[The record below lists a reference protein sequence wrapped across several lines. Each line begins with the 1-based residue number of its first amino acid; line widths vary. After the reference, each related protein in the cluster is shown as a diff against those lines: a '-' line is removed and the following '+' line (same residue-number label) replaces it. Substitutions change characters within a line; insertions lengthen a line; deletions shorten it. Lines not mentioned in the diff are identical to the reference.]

1 MHFNKPLSDFEF
13 KLLICFGVLYFLYFA
28 RMAYIGY
35 QMKANFKYV
44 ILKFLLRSVYFS
56 LLIIG
61 MLSPSFGDVK
71 KEIEIS
77 EKEIFFLVDV
87 SRSMSV
93 KDVQPNRLLKTQAA
107 LKTVISNINSD
118 KLGLIIFAKDAYIQ
132 CPLTNDKDAINMFV
146 ETINEDLLVDRGTDF
161 VPALELAIDKLS
173 STNQAETTA
182 KIIVLFSDGED
193 FSDNTDNAIELAE
206 RKHIPIYTV
215 GVGTD
220 KGGKIPFSKGYAM
233 DEDGNFEISKL
244 LKKQLKNI
252 AKLTGGKYYEINEYI
267 NESERVVRDIDQLK
281 GIVTDTK
288 VINIVADKYFYFV
301 FIALILMIFDVLIT
315 FKTIK
320 L

>member
-1 MHFNKPLSDFEF
+1 
-13 KLLICFGVLYFLYFA
+13 
-28 RMAYIGY
+28 MAYIGY

-244 LKKQLKNI
+244 QKKQLKTI